1 MAPFTT
7 HAMMRFVERYVPRM
21 PARPRPLQQDFERF
35 VLAARTA
42 HFAWCGWRFPVIGS
56 VAGSNYAQAQLV
68 NREEAEAL
76 VAGKFRARP
85 NRYYKSAGGDLGVW
99 ILTWAKHTPVK
110 VVTFLARG
118 DVLTAEE
125 DELC

>member
-1 MAPFTT
+1 MLTVRLRVSGEVIESMFVGQHSVAAEAEVLLMAPFTT
-7 HAMMRFVERYVPRM
+7 HAMMRFVERYVARM

-76 VAGKFRARP
+76 VAGKFPRQ
-85 NRYYKSAGGDLGVW
+85 
-99 ILTWAKHTPVK
+99 AKP
-110 VVTFLARG
+110 L
-118 DVLTAEE
+118 L
-125 DELC
+125 